1 MARIMKTTPKK
12 STVEQ
17 IFNLYI
23 CSVTSE
29 GVKDKTIT
37 TYKQHFHAISKRLD
51 VSIPISTLTS
61 NHLDKMI
68 QRMKDEELSPR
79 SINSYTRTLKV
90 FFSWCNQEG
99 YTDLNI
105 TIYKAAEAVKE
116 TYTDEELL
124 ILLEKPK
131 ADCNFCE
138 YRNWVIVNFL
148 LNSGC
153 RAATVRNIQNQDV
166 DLDQRQ
172 IVLRHTKNGKL
183 QVIPLCRSM
192 VTILRD
198 YMEIRSGGRSDY
210 LFCDEF
216 GGFLTENAL
225 RLAIRKYNTTRGVER
240 TSIHAFRHS
249 FARKYL
255 VDCGGDAFTL
265 QKLMGHSTLK
275 MTRHYCNI
283 YNSDLVENHEFHS
296 PLAQMNRSK
305 QKTIK
310 K

>member
-1 MARIMKTTPKK
+1 MARIMKTTPKE

-29 GVKDKTIT
+29 GVKGKTIT

-61 NHLDKMI
+61 NRLDKMI

-90 FFSWCNQEG
+90 LFSWCNQEG

-105 TIYKAAEAVKE
+105 TINKAAEAVKE

-131 ADCNFCE
+131 ADCNLCE
-138 YRNWVIVNFL
+138 YRNWVILNFL

-166 DLDQRQ
+166 DLSRKQ
-172 IVLRHTKNGKL
+172 IVLRHTKNGTATSSMMTSSRTMNSVL
-183 QVIPLCRSM
+183 PLHNWPKANDKPS
-192 VTILRD
+192 
-198 YMEIRSGGRSDY
+198 
-210 LFCDEF
+210 
-216 GGFLTENAL
+216 
-225 RLAIRKYNTTRGVER
+225 
-240 TSIHAFRHS
+240 
-249 FARKYL
+249 
-255 VDCGGDAFTL
+255 
-265 QKLMGHSTLK
+265 
-275 MTRHYCNI
+275 
-283 YNSDLVENHEFHS
+283 
-296 PLAQMNRSK
+296 RSK
-305 QKTIK
+305 QKRSKIQTRILLLFNIF
-310 K
+310 